1 TVVCLLFLWSP
12 RHDPLKLSDAGRMKY
27 VYGAEVLLAL
37 FIVHLRLTMPWLFTG
52 FFDDY
57 WPFVIMA
64 IAYLGVIASEA
75 LRRRKL
81 LVLARPIE
89 RTGAFLPLLPVLGFW
104 VAQSRVDYSVLLFLV
119 GGVYGGLS
127 ILRRSFMFGLLAAVA
142 GNAGLWYSLHR
153 TQNYGF
159 LQHPQL
165 WLIPVALSIL
175 IAGYLNREQL
185 SEEQMTSLRYF
196 SLLMIYASSTADI
209 FVNGVA
215 DSPWLPLI
223 LAGLSLCGIFAG
235 ISFRVRGLLL
245 LGSVFLLL
253 SIVTMIYYASVN
265 LGWTWLWYVAGI
277 VTGATIIFMFAVFE
291 KKRSEVLR
299 LVDGFKEWDS

>member
-1 TVVCLLFLWSP
+1 
-12 RHDPLKLSDAGRMKY
+12 MKY
-27 VYGAEVLLAL
+27 VYAAEIILAL
-37 FIVHLRLTMPWLFTG
+37 FFMHVRLTMPWLFTG

-57 WPFVIMA
+57 WPFVVMT
-64 IAYLGVIASEA
+64 IAYVGVIASEA
-75 LRRRKL
+75 LRRSNL

-127 ILRRSFMFGLLAAVA
+127 ILRRSFAFGLLAAIA
-142 GNAGLWYSLHR
+142 GNGGLWYVLHR

-165 WLIPVALSIL
+165 WLIPVAFSVL
-175 IAGYLNREQL
+175 IAAYLNREQF
-185 SEEQMTSLRYF
+185 SEEQMTSVRYF
-196 SLLMIYASSTADI
+196 SLLMVYASSTADI

-223 LAGLSLCGIFAG
+223 LAALSLCGIFAG
-235 ISFRVRGLLL
+235 ISLRIRGLLL

-253 SIVTMIYYASVN
+253 SIITMIYYASVN

-291 KKRSEVLR
+291 KKRGEVLR
-299 LVDGFKEWDS
+299 VVDGLKEWDS